1 MGGGGGGGEEVKQ
14 IFVDIQTEIIK
25 YNSASN
31 TQILYVNNSCKRR
44 KNTSALILSFRVN
57 MDIQWFISK
66 NKRTTGVL
74 VVALWFLHMHRLG

>member
-1 MGGGGGGGEEVKQ
+1 MKKSSKYLLT
-14 IFVDIQTEIIK
+14 FKLKSLNTIQHQ
-25 YNSASN
+25 N

-74 VVALWFLHMHRLG
+74 VVAL